1 MGSRAKVEIHL
12 KRDPPSLS
20 LSLSLSSSGATPLL
34 EMEGH
39 VVISNRLESQLRAV

>member
-12 KRDPPSLS
+12 KRDPLS
-20 LSLSLSSSGATPLL
+20 LSLSLASSGATPLL